1 MCGRYVMA
9 RAIGDLV
16 ADAEAEA
23 DAALELRRSWN
34 VAPTTDVPVVLER
47 LVDDEVVRQVHV
59 AAWGLVPIWAKDPSV
74 GVRSFN
80 ARSETVL
87 DKPTFRSAIRSRRCA
102 IPAEGYYEW
111 KKAGTGKAGS
121 KRPFFVHPQ
130 DDSLI
135 YFAGIYEWWKDA
147 SKAEDDVGRWL
158 LSCSV
163 LTMAS
168 PEPTGESAVLDGLHG
183 LHDRL
188 PIPLSRGFMPQ
199 WLNPADKEAG
209 PLVEQLRSEAYEV
222 AAHWT
227 LREVAPAVGNVRND
241 GPELTEP
248 VAGLFAG

>member
-23 DAALELRRSWN
+23 DDALELRQSWN
-34 VAPTTDVPVVLER
+34 VAPTSDVPIVLER
-47 LVDDEVVRQVHV
+47 LVDDELVRQVHL
-59 AAWGLVPIWAKDPSV
+59 AKWGLVPIWAKDPSV

-87 DKPTFRSAIRSRRCA
+87 EKPTFRSAVKARRCA
-102 IPAEGYYEW
+102 VPAEGYYEW
-111 KKAGTGKAGS
+111 QKTGTGKTAV
-121 KRPFFVHPQ
+121 KRPYFVHPE

-135 YFAGIYEWWKDA
+135 YFAGIYEWWKDG
-147 SKAEDDVGRWL
+147 SKAEDDAGRWL
-158 LSCSV
+158 LSCSI

-168 PEPTGESAVLDGLHG
+168 PEETGESEVLDGLHG

-188 PIPLSRGFMPQ
+188 PIPMGRDMMAE
-199 WLNPADKEAG
+199 WLNPANKEAG
-209 PLVEQLRSEAYEV
+209 PLVEQLRAEAHGV
-222 AAHWT
+222 ASHWT
-227 LREVAPAVGNVRND
+227 LREVPPAVGNVRND

-248 VAGLFAG
+248 VVGLFAE

>member
-1 MCGRYVMA
+1 MA

-34 VAPTTDVPVVLER
+34 VAPTSDVPVVLER

-59 AAWGLVPIWAKDPSV
+59 AKWGLVPAWAKDPSV

-87 DKPTFRSAIRSRRCA
+87 DKPSFRSAIRARRCA
-102 IPAEGYYEW
+102 VPAEGYYEW
-111 KKAGTGKAGS
+111 KKTGTGTTGT

-130 DDSLI
+130 DGSLI
-135 YFAGIYEWWKDA
+135 YFAGIYEWWKDD
-147 SKAEDDVGRWL
+147 SKAEDDAGRWL
-158 LSCSV
+158 LSCSI
-163 LTMAS
+163 LTTAS
-168 PEPTGESAVLDGLHG
+168 PGETGESEVLDGLHG

-188 PIPLSRGFMPQ
+188 PIPLDRGMMAE
-199 WLNPADKEAG
+199 WLNPADREAG
-209 PLVEQLRSEAYEV
+209 PLVEQVRAQAYGV
-222 AAHWT
+222 AGGWT
-227 LREVAPAVGNVRND
+227 LREVPPAVGNVRND

-248 VAGLFAG
+248 LTDLFAE

>member
-34 VAPTTDVPVVLER
+34 VAPTSDVPVVLER
-47 LVDDEVVRQVHV
+47 LVDDEVVRQIHV
-59 AAWGLVPIWAKDPSV
+59 AKWGLVPIWAKDPSV

-87 DKPTFRSAIRSRRCA
+87 EKPTFRSAIKSRRCA
-102 IPAEGYYEW
+102 VPAEGYYEW
-111 KKAGTGKAGS
+111 MKSGTGKAAT
-121 KRPFFVHPQ
+121 KRPFFVHPE

-147 SKAEDDVGRWL
+147 SKAEDDAERWL
-158 LSCSV
+158 LSCSI

-168 PEPTGESAVLDGLHG
+168 PEPTGESEVLDGLHG

-188 PIPLSRGFMPQ
+188 PIPLDRASLAE
-199 WLNPADKEAG
+199 WLNPGDKEAG
-209 PLVEQLRSEAYEV
+209 PRVEQIRAEAYAV
-222 AAHWT
+222 AGKWT

-248 VAGLFAG
+248 LAGLLAE